1 MWAGMDEH
9 SVWWISRYIWSRHN
23 SCCCLVVRRSD
34 GINAGGRLYTPA
46 GICKETESRKYAEN
60 ETGAEKNAD
69 GGSVSERST
78 CSTGRY
84 LLDRTR
90 AIFNGGE
97 KSMTLNIANDNKQ
110 LPYLARAWVENEK
123 KEKLP
128 PARLLPHHQ
137 YSGWNPAQRVWF
149 V

>member
-1 MWAGMDEH
+1 M
-9 SVWWISRYIWSRHN
+9 
-23 SCCCLVVRRSD
+23 C
-34 GINAGGRLYTPA
+34 GGHPGTSGPGTTVAAALSSGEVTLYTPA
-46 GICKETESRKYAEN
+46 IVCISRQKNVKETESRKYAEN

-78 CSTGRY
+78 CSPSCH

-90 AIFNGGE
+90 AIFNGDE

-123 KEKLP
+123 KKKITTGPIIATP
-128 PARLLPHHQ
+128 PVQRLEPG
-137 YSGWNPAQRVWF
+137 SRVWF